1 MQASARNVTRMHV
14 RWRRLELE
22 ARRKRRTNG
31 QRTSQHSGCES
42 RHVTELEHENVA
54 ALGRC
59 VCELE
64 TLERSLGHGST
75 VA

>member
-1 MQASARNVTRMHV
+1 MHA
-14 RWRRLELE
+14 RWRQLERE
-22 ARRKRRTNG
+22 ARRKRPTDG
-31 QRTSQHSGCES
+31 QRMSQHSGCES
-42 RHVTELEHENVA
+42 RRVTELEHENVA